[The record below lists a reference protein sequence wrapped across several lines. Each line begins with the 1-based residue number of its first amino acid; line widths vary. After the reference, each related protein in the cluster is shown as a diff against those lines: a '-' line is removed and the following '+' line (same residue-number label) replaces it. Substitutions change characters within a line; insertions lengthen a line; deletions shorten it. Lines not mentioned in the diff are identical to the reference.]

1 MSRMIFVFGHAA
13 RGLMQDVLVKL
24 ELELVK
30 VCGIDVPLAIILR
43 AAVVASVAARR
54 LLVLSD

>member
-1 MSRMIFVFGHAA
+1 
-13 RGLMQDVLVKL
+13 MQDVLVKL

-43 AAVVASVAARR
+43 AAVVASVSARR

>member
-1 MSRMIFVFGHAA
+1 MSRMVFVVGHAA
-13 RGLMQDVLVKL
+13 RWLMQDVLVKL

-30 VCGIDVPLAIILR
+30 VGGIDVPLAIILR
-43 AAVVASVAARR
+43 AAVVASVSARR